1 MIGFAQK
8 LGMTRLFIDG
18 RTVPVTVL
26 KIVKNNV
33 AQIKTKEKDGYEAV
47 QICAF
52 PKKTR
57 LKPIVGHFKKY
68 IGEEQAYHCVGE
80 FKISLPEDKKF
91 FDISDFNQNDKLKIT
106 GKSVGKGFTGVV
118 KRHGF
123 RGQPKSHGHDHNR
136 APGSI
141 GCRTEPGRVIKGM
154 RMAGHQ
160 GNSQVTVTGLRI
172 VAIDSEQELIF
183 VNGSI
188 PGANKS
194 FLKIQK
200 LTN

>member
-1 MIGFAQK
+1 MVGFAQK
-8 LGMTRLFIDG
+8 LGMTRLFLDG
-18 RTVPVTVL
+18 RVVPVTV
-26 KIVKNNV
+26 VKMPRNNV
-33 AQIKTKEKDGYEAV
+33 AQIKTKDKDGYEAV

-52 PKKTR
+52 PKKTK
-57 LKPIVGHFKKY
+57 LKPIIGHFKKY
-68 IGEEQAYHCVGE
+68 TGEEQAYHCVGE
-80 FKISLPEDKKF
+80 FKVVLPEGKKF
-91 FDISDFNQNDKLKIT
+91 LDVSDFNLDDRLKIS
-106 GKSVGKGFTGVV
+106 GKSVGKGFAGVV

-141 GCRTEPGRVIKGM
+141 GARTDPGRVFKGM

-172 VAIDSEQELIF
+172 VAIDSEQGLIF
-183 VNGSI
+183 VNGSV

-200 LTN
+200 IN